1 MCLSLFW
8 QKSPVELFTCGSW
21 PSLRGGVQVKT
32 CWFAG
37 TPQYHLLFAAASG
50 FDFYRVQVGMDRMVE
65 EFSFGLTPKKKADG
79 RRRGTC
85 PLAMLSKK

>member
-1 MCLSLFW
+1 
-8 QKSPVELFTCGSW
+8 
-21 PSLRGGVQVKT
+21 
-32 CWFAG
+32 
-37 TPQYHLLFAAASG
+37 
-50 FDFYRVQVGMDRMVE
+50 MDRMVE